1 MTNNCPHCGT
11 DIRPGARF
19 CGICGKSL
27 HEEPAARSGSANCP
41 HCGMPLKTDA
51 KFCPHCGMSIPAA
64 GSGIETTE
72 SLTRPKVE
80 QPAGPPT
87 SRVPQTVTT
96 SRESRSPNRLV
107 VGLIIILFAIL
118 LVVFGYLAWDNDW
131 FGISGA
137 DTPTA
142 TGMMTDTATPSPT
155 LETEVVL
162 TPSLTTT
169 PAPTQTELPSK
180 TPGPVI
186 IVEEEFEG
194 ELRDNWNVWGIP
206 EPRIV
211 SGFTRYLELDA
222 PPGDAGVTTIEQ
234 FDLREVEVH
243 YEAALLAD
251 APNNLLSLD
260 WDPVE
265 LTRKPG
271 DPPGFL
277 HLDLGN
283 GRLLLTV
290 SAQTICDLRL
300 PEAVAQTVVIST
312 GIDTISL
319 TINEETICPPTTVD
333 FITGDGRLSISGG
346 GRVDGVLIMQ
356 R

>member
-19 CGICGKSL
+19 CGTCGNSL
-27 HEEPAARSGSANCP
+27 QEEPAAPSGLANCP
-41 HCGMPLKTDA
+41 HCGMPLKSDA
-51 KFCPHCGMSIPAA
+51 KFCPHCGMSVPAEGIPKEATE
-64 GSGIETTE
+64 ITTQE
-72 SLTRPKVE
+72 ELK
-80 QPAGPPT
+80 QPAGTPPP
-87 SRVPQTVTT
+87 RVPQTFITT
-96 SRESRSPNRLV
+96 REPGSQNRLL
-107 VGLIIILFAIL
+107 VGLVIILLAIL
-118 LVVFGYLAWDNDW
+118 LAVFGYLAWDNDW
-131 FGISGA
+131 FGLRGE

-142 TGMMTDTATPSPT
+142 TGTMTDTVTPSPA
-155 LETEVVL
+155 LETEVVQ

-169 PAPTQTELPSK
+169 PAPNQTELPSQ

-186 IVEEEFEG
+186 ILEEEFEG
-194 ELRDNWNVWGIP
+194 ELQDNWNIWGVP
-206 EPRIV
+206 EPQIV

-234 FDLREVEVH
+234 FDLRQVEVR
-243 YEAALLAD
+243 YNAALAAD
-251 APNNLLSLD
+251 TPNNLLSLD

-283 GRLLLTV
+283 GRLLLSV

-300 PEAVAQTVVIST
+300 PEAVAQTVVI
-312 GIDTISL
+312 GIGLDTISL
-319 TINEETICPPTTVD
+319 TINEEAICPPATVNLL
-333 FITGDGRLSISGG
+333 TGDGRLSFSGG
-346 GRVDGVLIMQ
+346 GRVDGVLITQ

>member
-1 MTNNCPHCGT
+1 
-11 DIRPGARF
+11 
-19 CGICGKSL
+19 
-27 HEEPAARSGSANCP
+27 
-41 HCGMPLKTDA
+41 
-51 KFCPHCGMSIPAA
+51 MSIPAIR
-64 GSGIETTE
+64 SQIEATE
-72 SLTRPKVE
+72 SLTRQKTE
-80 QPAGPPT
+80 QPAGTPT
-87 SRVPQTVTT
+87 SRVPQTAIIN
-96 SRESRSPNRLV
+96 RETGSQKLLL

-118 LVVFGYLAWDNDW
+118 LAVFGYLAWDNNW

-142 TGMMTDTATPSPT
+142 TGMMTATATPSPT

-169 PAPTQTELPSK
+169 PAPTQTELPSI

-186 IVEEEFEG
+186 IIEEQFEG
-194 ELRDNWNVWGIP
+194 ELRDSWNVWGIP
-206 EPRIV
+206 EPQIV

-222 PPGDAGVTTIEQ
+222 PPGDAGVTTIAQ
-234 FDLREVEVH
+234 FDLREVEIR
-243 YEAALLAD
+243 YEAALLVD
-251 APNNLLSLD
+251 TPNNLLSLD

-319 TINEETICPPTTVD
+319 TINDETICPPTTVD
-333 FITGDGRLSISGG
+333 YITGDGRLSISGG